1 MNYTSQTKRSILFLI
16 YPLYFSLF
24 MGVLIEISRSFSD
37 SYGAI
42 LYRLNFSIVLLFYL
56 LILISNLKF
65 IGRLNFS
72 KFEKK
77 IIYTGI
83 LFFTYSLFSIVISVI
98 NNNPMLYIFSDFFRS
113 QTMYIVLIG
122 LILYLKSKNRETQE
136 CFIDYFLIT
145 TFVIT
150 LIYMLVKV
158 FLLLTGTVY
167 GDGLSQFMIFP
178 HVLVLT
184 TLYYFR
190 LKISVKKILIFIL
203 IIFGLGL
210 AILSFK
216 RSIWI
221 TIILIFF
228 LMAIFTNRK
237 ISLSILF
244 FQILLISILALD
256 QFNYLDSIIYR
267 FESTFF
273 GDSGRFDN
281 STSGRI
287 AEIKGV
293 IYSINRY
300 YANAIIYVTGLG
312 NGALYNMDPSYLVGD
327 SMSLYGS
334 SDIDNHHVH
343 PMPFLILIRHGAIGL
358 IIYSY
363 LLFLFLK
370 RTFIL
375 YKIYSFSQ
383 ILSNK
388 YGLICVAITIE
399 VILTIVQS
407 LAGNAF
413 YGSFYMGTLLF
424 IYILSYQRFRGLI

>member
-1 MNYTSQTKRSILFLI
+1 M
-16 YPLYFSLF
+16 
-24 MGVLIEISRSFSD
+24 
-37 SYGAI
+37 
-42 LYRLNFSIVLLFYL
+42 
-56 LILISNLKF
+56 
-65 IGRLNFS
+65 
-72 KFEKK
+72 
-77 IIYTGI
+77 
-83 LFFTYSLFSIVISVI
+83 
-98 NNNPMLYIFSDFFRS
+98 
-113 QTMYIVLIG
+113 
-122 LILYLKSKNRETQE
+122 
-136 CFIDYFLIT
+136 
-145 TFVIT
+145 
-150 LIYMLVKV
+150 
-158 FLLLTGTVY
+158 
-167 GDGLSQFMIFP
+167 SQFMIFP

-184 TLYYFR
+184 VLYYFR
-190 LKISVKKILIFIL
+190 LKISVKKLLIFLL
-203 IIFGLGL
+203 IIFSLGL
-210 AILSFK
+210 AILSLK

-221 TIILIFF
+221 AIILIFF

-237 ISLSILF
+237 ISLSVLF

-267 FESTFF
+267 FESTFS

-293 IYSINRY
+293 IYSINIY

-327 SMSLYGS
+327 SMSMYGS

-388 YGLICVAITIE
+388 YGLICVAIIIE
-399 VILTIVQS
+399 VMVTIVQS
-407 LAGNAF
+407 LSGNAF
-413 YGSFYMGTLLF
+413 YGSFYMGILLF
-424 IYILSYQRFRGLI
+424 IYILSYQRFRGLR